1 MRKVLLLIGFNLLFL
16 NFNAQT
22 DDAASD
28 WNQIQK
34 TLNLYI
40 DGVGTS
46 DSVKVSK
53 SFHDTW
59 QLKYLEDDQQLNI
72 IKKAKYMERFNTA
85 PHAKSSNWSGRI
97 VFIDIT
103 NTAAIAKV
111 EISTSK
117 LLFTDYFNL
126 MKTKDGWFLV
136 DKISTR
142 TPHKTVEV
150 PAMKSK

>member
-16 NFNAQT
+16 NANAQT
-22 DDAASD
+22 DDKSSD
-28 WNQIQK
+28 WHQIEK
-34 TLNLYI
+34 TLNLY
-40 DGVGTS
+40 
-46 DSVKVSK
+46 
-53 SFHDTW
+53 
-59 QLKYLEDDQQLNI
+59 I

-97 VFIDIT
+97 VFIDVT
-103 NTAAIAKV
+103 NTAAVAKV

-150 PAMKSK
+150 PATKSK